1 MKNKVLLIIWVIL
14 LIGIFTLLT
23 YIGFIHKKDVK
34 KYKDYEEVLITA
46 SRSYTSSKNMYP
58 KKGSKIIIK
67 IEDLINEGFVDKKD
81 IVDGCSGSIIVK
93 YDSYID
99 YFPNIKCKYYKSVNK

>member
-14 LIGIFTLLT
+14 LIGIFALLT
-23 YIGFIHKKDVK
+23 FMGFKHKKSIE
-34 KYKDYEEVLITA
+34 KYKKYEEVLITA
-46 SRSYTSSKNMYP
+46 SRSYTSSKKVYP

-67 IEDLINEGFVDKKD
+67 VEDLIDEGFVNKKD
-81 IVDGCSGSIIVK
+81 IVDGCDGTITVK

-99 YFPNIKCKYYKSVNK
+99 YYPNIECKYYKSVNK